1 MDCPTSLK
9 SVKPYLDRA
18 SEVQAKDPIVAYHCR
33 LFALQEAMKLRASV
47 PKADMGFVLSLMD
60 QCEKEKGALGEM
72 DEPAITVENFA
83 QDLFQRADD
92 ADRAGRS
99 DLRTGKA
106 FLAASHIFDV
116 CKQFE
121 ELPADISEKAK
132 YAKWRFVEIAKATKE
147 GRPPAPPGRP
157 ARRGGSSAAGGGR
170 PAAADAGRRRAAG
183 RARVR
188 GAAAGGRRARRP
200 RMGRR
205 RRRRWGTRRR
215 PAYGAAAG
223 AAGDAGGARD
233 AGGAGAGGRVR
244 ADAGLQ
250 ADAGGDPGGAARR
263 AAGVVGARLP
273 GLGHGDAEAAPRPQP
288 PHLRRRRRRPS
299 ERGPRG
305 ACSWAL
311 ITTTPP
317 MALRRQ
323 YSMP

>member
-147 GRPPAPPGRP
+147 GRPPAPPRGDPP
-157 ARRGGSSAAGGGR
+157 AEAEPPPPAEGAPPPPMPADAVP
-170 PAAADAGRRRAAG
+170 PAA
-183 RARVR
+183 
-188 GAAAGGRRARRP
+188 
-200 RMGRR
+200 
-205 RRRRWGTRRR
+205 
-215 PAYGAAAG
+215 PAYAAPPPAAAAG
-223 AAGDAGGARD
+223 APPAYM
-233 AGGAGAGGRVR
+233 
-244 ADAGLQ
+244 GLPAAPPPVGHQ
-250 ADAGGDPGGAARR
+250 ASPGMSALPQAPQAMPAVPAMPAAPAPAAAFAPMPGFKPTR
-263 AAGVVGARLP
+263 AAIQEAQRVVQQASSALAFQDSDTATQK
-273 GLGHGDAEAAPRPQP
+273 LLLALNLLTQP
-288 PHLRRRRRRPS
+288 P
-299 ERGPRG
+299 
-305 ACSWAL
+305 
-311 ITTTPP
+311 PP
-317 MALRRQ
+317 
-323 YSMP
+323 PPPE

>member
-1 MDCPTSLK
+1 MDCPVSLK

-147 GRPPAPPGRP
+147 GRPPAPPRGDPP
-157 ARRGGSSAAGGGR
+157 AEADPPPPAEGAPPPPMPADAVPPAAPAYAAPPPPAGGAAPPAYMGLPAAPPPVGHQASPGMSALPQAPQAMPAVPAMPAAPA
-170 PAAADAGRRRAAG
+170 PAAAFAPMPGFKPTRAAIQE
-183 RARVR
+183 AQRV
-188 GAAAGGRRARRP
+188 
-200 RMGRR
+200 
-205 RRRRWGTRRR
+205 
-215 PAYGAAAG
+215 
-223 AAGDAGGARD
+223 
-233 AGGAGAGGRVR
+233 VQ
-244 ADAGLQ
+244 Q
-250 ADAGGDPGGAARR
+250 ASSALAFQDSDTATQKLLLA
-263 AAGVVGARLP
+263 LN
-273 GLGHGDAEAAPRPQP
+273 LLTQP
-288 PHLRRRRRRPS
+288 P
-299 ERGPRG
+299 
-305 ACSWAL
+305 
-311 ITTTPP
+311 PP
-317 MALRRQ
+317 
-323 YSMP
+323 PPPE

>member
-147 GRPPAPPGRP
+147 GRPPAPPR
-157 ARRGGSSAAGGGR
+157 
-170 PAAADAGRRRAAG
+170 
-183 RARVR
+183 
-188 GAAAGGRRARRP
+188 
-200 RMGRR
+200 
-205 RRRRWGTRRR
+205 
-215 PAYGAAAG
+215 
-223 AAGDAGGARD
+223 
-233 AGGAGAGGRVR
+233 
-244 ADAGLQ
+244 
-250 ADAGGDPGGAARR
+250 GDP
-263 AAGVVGARLP
+263 P
-273 GLGHGDAEAAPRPQP
+273 AEAEPPPPAEGAPP
-288 PHLRRRRRRPS
+288 
-299 ERGPRG
+299 
-305 ACSWAL
+305 
-311 ITTTPP
+311 PP
-317 MALRRQ
+317 MPAELASALEGGVELPEKAAVEMAESDTGRLRSGVQVRQ
-323 YSMP
+323 PHSLRKDWSPPF

>member
-147 GRPPAPPGRP
+147 GRPPAPPRGDPP
-157 ARRGGSSAAGGGR
+157 AEADPPPPAEGAPPPPMPADAVPPAAPAYAAPPPPAGGAAPPAYMGLPAAPPPVGHQASPGMSALPQAPQAMPAVPAMPAAPA
-170 PAAADAGRRRAAG
+170 PAAAFAPMPGFKPTRAAIQE
-183 RARVR
+183 AQRV
-188 GAAAGGRRARRP
+188 
-200 RMGRR
+200 
-205 RRRRWGTRRR
+205 
-215 PAYGAAAG
+215 
-223 AAGDAGGARD
+223 
-233 AGGAGAGGRVR
+233 VQ
-244 ADAGLQ
+244 Q
-250 ADAGGDPGGAARR
+250 ASSALAFQDSDTATQKLLLA
-263 AAGVVGARLP
+263 LN
-273 GLGHGDAEAAPRPQP
+273 LLTQP
-288 PHLRRRRRRPS
+288 P
-299 ERGPRG
+299 
-305 ACSWAL
+305 
-311 ITTTPP
+311 PP
-317 MALRRQ
+317 
-323 YSMP
+323 PPPE

>member
-1 MDCPTSLK
+1 MDCPVSLK

-147 GRPPAPPGRP
+147 GRPPAPPRGDPP
-157 ARRGGSSAAGGGR
+157 AEAEPPPPAEGAPPPPMPADAVPPPVGHQASPGMSALPQAPQAMPAVPAMPAAPA
-170 PAAADAGRRRAAG
+170 PAAAFAPMPGFKPTRAAIQE
-183 RARVR
+183 AQRV
-188 GAAAGGRRARRP
+188 
-200 RMGRR
+200 
-205 RRRRWGTRRR
+205 
-215 PAYGAAAG
+215 
-223 AAGDAGGARD
+223 
-233 AGGAGAGGRVR
+233 VQ
-244 ADAGLQ
+244 Q
-250 ADAGGDPGGAARR
+250 ASSALAFQDSDTATQKLLLA
-263 AAGVVGARLP
+263 LN
-273 GLGHGDAEAAPRPQP
+273 LLTQP
-288 PHLRRRRRRPS
+288 P
-299 ERGPRG
+299 
-305 ACSWAL
+305 
-311 ITTTPP
+311 PP
-317 MALRRQ
+317 
-323 YSMP
+323 PPPE